1 MINLEDV
8 TTGNIKK
15 YNQNWAQISGIPY
28 RILMIGGSGSGKT
41 NALIDLIKKQDDVNY
56 SFIDKI
62 YWYVEDVDE
71 IKYQYL
77 MKKH

>member
-41 NALIDLIKKQDDVNY
+41 NALIDLIKKQDDVIIVLLIK
-56 SFIDKI
+56 FIDM
-62 YWYVEDVDE
+62 
-71 IKYQYL
+71 L
-77 MKKH
+77 RM